1 MKIDPGAL
9 RMADEKEQGTESR
22 TTVDVAAGGAAQ
34 PNLKWDD
41 SSMSTSYA
49 NVVNV
54 SVTREECG
62 LFFGTNLTTGIG
74 STGDVTIK
82 LSDRII
88 MTPHAA
94 KRLSILLD
102 ANLRAYEE
110 RYGKLEVQRAEK
122 RASTS

>member
-1 MKIDPGAL
+1 
-9 RMADEKEQGTESR
+9 
-22 TTVDVAAGGAAQ
+22 
-34 PNLKWDD
+34 
-41 SSMSTSYA
+41 MSTSYA

-74 STGDVTIK
+74 GTGEVTIK

-102 ANLRAYEE
+102 AHLRAYEE
-110 RYGKLEVQRAEK
+110 RYGKLEVQRNDQPAAAE
-122 RASTS
+122 

>member
-1 MKIDPGAL
+1 MQSEQAKPGEA
-9 RMADEKEQGTESR
+9 
-22 TTVDVAAGGAAQ
+22 TTSPNGGGQ
-34 PNLKWDD
+34 PTLKWDD
-41 SSMSTSYA
+41 SAMSTSYA

-54 SVTREECG
+54 SMTREECG

-74 STGDVTIK
+74 GRDEVTIK

-102 ANLRAYEE
+102 AHLRAYEE
-110 RYGKLEVQRAEK
+110 RHGKLEVQRSDQ
-122 RASTS
+122 AS

>member
-1 MKIDPGAL
+1 MSDAKTNS
-9 RMADEKEQGTESR
+9 EKTNP
-22 TTVDVAAGGAAQ
+22 AAGSNGSAAQ
-34 PNLKWDD
+34 PTLKWDD

-54 SVTREECG
+54 SMTREECG

-74 STGDVTIK
+74 GGGEVTIK

-94 KRLSILLD
+94 KRLSILLESH
-102 ANLRAYEE
+102 LRGYEE
-110 RYGKLEVQRAEK
+110 RYGKLDVQRNAG
-122 RASTS
+122 TQ